1 MKPNLLKK
9 IFFFIFTIYYSNVF
23 SESILSDNEY
33 YSEGIKY
40 YKNAHFDKAFIVFY
54 NLSEKGDRDAQFNI
68 TNMFS
73 EGVGTTQNYP
83 EALKWCWLCALG
95 GEIKCYRKLSSIL
108 PRVDEKSLMK
118 KKDEVEKFLE
128 KKMNMNQDVT
138 YALMLGFWYE
148 QFSPEK
154 DLEMAYLWYSV
165 AVTGG
170 IYKAMKKR
178 NTVGDSLEVETLIE
192 LQNKASKIF
201 SDIKYFTKK
210 NDGD

>member
-1 MKPNLLKK
+1 MRKVLFFTT
-9 IFFFIFTIYYSNVF
+9 IFCFFFKCFSNEIPSDRSYYQKGVDF
-23 SESILSDNEY
+23 
-33 YSEGIKY
+33 
-40 YKNAHFDKAFIVFY
+40 YKDASFDKAFIIFY

-95 GEIKCYRKLSSIL
+95 GEKKCYKKIAGIIS
-108 PRVDEKSLMK
+108 RVDEKSIITK
-118 KKDEVEKFLE
+118 KKEVEVFLE
-128 KKMNMNQDVT
+128 NKMNINQDVK

-178 NTVGDSLEVETLIE
+178 NSVGDSLEVEVLID

-201 SDIKYFTKK
+201 SDIKYFSKK
-210 NDGD
+210 ETGEQ